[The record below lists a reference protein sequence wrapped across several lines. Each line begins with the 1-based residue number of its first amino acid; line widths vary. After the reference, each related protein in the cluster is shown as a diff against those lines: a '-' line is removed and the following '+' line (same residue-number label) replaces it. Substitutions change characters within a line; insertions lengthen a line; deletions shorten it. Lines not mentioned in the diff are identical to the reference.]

1 MNSPIKLSDYKQQIA
16 DLYNGRSS
24 NYDNG
29 DNGNWHL
36 QIAQRLVEYA
46 QLNPRQQVLDL
57 ATGTGMVAIEAA
69 KIVGT
74 EGRVIGVDISS
85 GMLDVAK
92 QKSKTLNLSNIE
104 FLLADAETL
113 NFSANSFDRIFCSS
127 AFIWMSDLIGAL
139 KLWHQFLKPGGL
151 LSFHAFAD
159 TAFVEGVVAQK
170 VLEKYG
176 VSLLLSKP
184 TGTVK
189 KCYNLLQQAGFEKI
203 DIQTKQDGSYIS
215 LEKVKRM
222 WLNRDLSPKPG
233 QYPNPLLKLSSEQ
246 LAQAKAEL
254 DAELERL
261 NTKRGIWNDTT
272 IFYIFGRKA
281 A

>member
-1 MNSPIKLSDYKQQIA
+1 MNSQIELNDYKQQIA
-16 DLYNGRSS
+16 DLYSGRSL

-29 DNGNWHL
+29 DWHP

-46 QLNPRQQVLDL
+46 RLNPKQQVLDL

-69 KIVGT
+69 KIVGI
-74 EGRVIGVDISS
+74 EGSVIGVDISA

-113 NFSANSFDRIFCSS
+113 NFPTNSFDRIFCSS

-159 TAFVEGVVAQK
+159 TAFVGGVVSQK

-184 TGTVK
+184 TGTVE
-189 KCYNLLQQAGFEKI
+189 KCYDLLKQAGFEEI
-203 DIQTKQDGSYIS
+203 DIQTEQNGNYIS
-215 LEKVKRM
+215 LDEAKRM
-222 WLNRDLSPKPG
+222 WLNDGLSPTPG
-233 QYPNPLLKLSSEQ
+233 QYPNPLLKLSSKQ
-246 LAQAKAEL
+246 LAQAKAEF
-254 DAELERL
+254 DAELEML
-261 NTKRGIWNDTT
+261 NTEQGIWNDAT
-272 IFYIFGRKA
+272 IFYTFGRKG
-281 A
+281 